1 MDNPTLIEVL
11 RGGRVESRHRGA
23 VVVVDADGATVLSI
37 GDVARPVFPRSAVKS
52 MQALPLVAGGAAD
65 RFGLTPAEIALCCA
79 SHGGEPAH
87 TQTARGM
94 LAKAG
99 RDPSALE
106 CGAHWP
112 SHEDS
117 ARAIA
122 REGGAP
128 TALNN
133 NCSGKHSGFV
143 CLACGM
149 DTDPAGYIR
158 GDHPAMREVTA
169 AVGAVTGEKLDV
181 AEAGVD
187 GCSIPSFAIPLSSLA
202 RGFARMGTGVGLSA
216 GHAAAAARIRAAVA
230 AHPFNVAGTGRFDTR
245 VMEAFG
251 PRVFCKTGAE
261 AVHCAALPEQGLGI
275 ALKID
280 DGTPRASQAAMGAVL
295 ARLLGEE
302 PLLTQLSRPVLRNW
316 NGMEVGALRP
326 TATLAG

>member
-1 MDNPTLIEVL
+1 MENPVLIEVT

-23 VVVVDADGATVLSI
+23 VAVVDADGATVLAI
-37 GDVARPVFPRSAVKS
+37 GDIGRPVFPRSAVKS
-52 MQALPLVAGGAAD
+52 MQALPLVESGGAD

-87 TQTARGM
+87 VDTARGI

-99 RDPSALE
+99 RDAAALE

-117 ARAIA
+117 ARALA
-122 REGGAP
+122 RNGAAP
-128 TALNN
+128 TPLHN

-149 DTDPAGYIR
+149 DVDPAGYIR
-158 GDHPAMREVTA
+158 PEHPAMREVTA
-169 AVGAVTGEKLDV
+169 ALSAVTGENLDA

-187 GCSIPSFAIPLSSLA
+187 GCSIPSFAIPLASLA
-202 RGFARMGTGVGLSA
+202 RGFARMGTGNGLPPA
-216 GHAAAAARIRAAVA
+216 RAAAARRIREAVA

-245 VMEAFG
+245 VMAALG
-251 PRVFCKTGAE
+251 ARVFCKTGAE

-280 DGTPRASQAAMGAVL
+280 DGTSRASQAAMAAVL
-295 ARLLGEE
+295 ARFLGEE
-302 PLLTQLSRPVLRNW
+302 AVLAERARPVLRNW
-316 NGMEVGALRP
+316 NGIEVGAIRP
-326 TATLAG
+326 TGVV